1 MGHNQKEQ
9 SADVDVMIVGGGLIG
24 LSLGLACGIGGLR
37 VLIVDRMN
45 PATIASA
52 AYDGRTTALSEG
64 TERLF
69 RGIGVWDE
77 MEPAS
82 TPIRE
87 IRISDGASPF
97 YLHYDHR
104 DLGPTPLGRMVENI
118 HIRQVLGRAVERMP
132 RIQTAM
138 PDEVL
143 AVERTALGVRTR
155 LSSGRDVTARLVA
168 ACDGRGSPL
177 RQEAGIRVFETRYG
191 QNAIVTNVRH
201 EKPHEGVAHERFLPA
216 GPLAVLPLADA
227 ADGMARSSVVW
238 TEESRRAAA
247 LLKEPRDLLEREL
260 LMRFGDWLGTM
271 QIESSPSSYPLALSL
286 AARMVDRRLALV
298 GDAAHAVHPIA
309 GQGFNLGARDVAA
322 LAEVLVDAHRL
333 GLDIGNDSVLARYQR
348 WRRVDTLVMS
358 AVTDGI
364 NRLFSNSSGPLALAR
379 GVGLAAVHQFKPM
392 RRFFMRHAMGT
403 VGDLPRLIAGQPI

>member
-1 MGHNQKEQ
+1 MGENQKEQ
-9 SADVDVMIVGGGLIG
+9 SADVDVMIVGGGLVG

-37 VLIVDRMN
+37 VLIVDRMS
-45 PATIASA
+45 PDTIASA

-69 RGIGVWDE
+69 RGIGVWAE

-97 YLHYDHR
+97 FLHYDHR

-138 PDEVL
+138 PDEVS
-143 AVERTALGVRTR
+143 AVKRTTLGVRAR
-155 LSSGRDVTARLVA
+155 LSSGRDLSARLVA
-168 ACDGRGSPL
+168 ACDGRRSPL

-227 ADGMARSSVVW
+227 ADGTARSSIVW
-238 TEESRRAAA
+238 TEESGRAAA
-247 LLKEPRDLLEREL
+247 LLQQPRELLEREL
-260 LMRFGDWLGTM
+260 LMRFGDWLGTI

-364 NRLFSNSSGPLALAR
+364 NRLFSNSSGSLALAR
-379 GVGLAAVHQFKPM
+379 GVGLAAVHRFTPM